1 MFERFTT
8 LHGLDNLIWV
18 WSGQHFAYYPGDNYV
33 DIIGEDIYNM
43 DDASNIPVFVQTG
56 QYPGRHKLT
65 AMTECGLL
73 PMPDLLGRD
82 GAFWLW
88 TALYRGDFLVDR
100 RGRHSSFFNTRERLE
115 RIYNHELTITL
126 DKLPERF

>member
-1 MFERFTT
+1 MFERFRTY
-8 LHGLDNLIWV
+8 HGLDNLLWV
-18 WSGQHFAYYPGDNYV
+18 WAGQDPAFYPGDGFA

-43 DDASNIPVFVQTG
+43 DDVSNAPVFVRSG
-56 QYPGRHKLT
+56 GYSERSRLT
-65 AMTECGLL
+65 ALTECGLL
-73 PMPDLLGRD
+73 PNVDILGRD

-88 TALYRGDFLVDR
+88 AALYRGDFLIDH
-100 RGRHSSFFNTRERLE
+100 RGRHNSLYNTRERLE